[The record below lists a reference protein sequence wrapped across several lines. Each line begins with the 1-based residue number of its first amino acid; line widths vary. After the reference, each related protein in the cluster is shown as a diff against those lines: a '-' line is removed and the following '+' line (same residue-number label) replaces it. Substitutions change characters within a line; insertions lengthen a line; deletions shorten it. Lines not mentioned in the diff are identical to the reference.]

1 MRWLCYVL
9 FLVVTSSAHN
19 ADLDKEWTAFKN
31 TYSKIYTDAAE
42 EGYR

>member
-1 MRWLCYVL
+1 MRSLCYVL
-9 FLVVTSSAHN
+9 LLVVTSAHK